1 MVEKTKLVLGS
12 SIMVSVS
19 KDGHF
24 QKHCI
29 TVMGVATIVEYTIKV
44 MTHFCPAY
52 KYTSDI
58 VSLVAAVSTLF
69 TPGIPYS
76 DSSSH

>member
-1 MVEKTKLVLGS
+1 
-12 SIMVSVS
+12 MVSVS

-44 MTHFCPAY
+44 MSHFCPAF
-52 KYTSDI
+52 TSHMSDI
-58 VSLVAAVSTLF
+58 VNLVAAVSTLF
-69 TPGIPYS
+69 ILYS
-76 DSSSH
+76 DNSSH